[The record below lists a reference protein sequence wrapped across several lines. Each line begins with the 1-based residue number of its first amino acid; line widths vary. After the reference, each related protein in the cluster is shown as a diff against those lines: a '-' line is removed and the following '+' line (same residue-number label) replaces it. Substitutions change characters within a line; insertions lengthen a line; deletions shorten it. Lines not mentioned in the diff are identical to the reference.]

1 MSLRWRIAAGLGV
14 IAALVCA
21 FGAAAAYISTSQR
34 LEASIDSSMLASA
47 NGLSRSSDGGGGG
60 GDHNTPQPTGNTN
73 TTASSTAS
81 DSTTS
86 TGSSV
91 KGTGG
96 FERPE
101 GCPPSGIFQPA
112 AAAQRIAAD
121 GTVTAC
127 IEGGPRIPVND
138 RDDAFARAGGA
149 TRIVTISIKGQS
161 YRVVT
166 VAATD
171 GGAYQIARSLNEVD
185 DVLASL
191 RTRLVIIGFVGVGA
205 AVLLGWFMAR
215 RVVQPVEQLRDTA
228 ERIAVTQDL
237 STPIPVGGAAEIG
250 SLARSFTA
258 MVDALG
264 ESRREQQQ
272 LISDASHE
280 LRTPLTSIRTNAE
293 LLARANELEP
303 GEFQAVVEGL
313 QLEVGELT
321 DLVSELVELATD
333 RSTNN
338 EGSEVVALAEIARS
352 VAARAERRSGRE
364 VVVVDDGTDSSVY
377 AQPQHLER
385 AVSNLVENALK
396 YSPSDRGVEIAVNGR
411 RLEVRDDGRGIPEG
425 DLPHVFDRFYRS
437 VEARTEPGSGLGLA
451 IVKQTVERQRGAVWA
466 TTRPS
471 GGAAVGFE
479 LPPVP
484 AGAAES

>member
-1 MSLRWRIAAGLGV
+1 VSLRWRIAAGLGV

-34 LEASIDSSMLASA
+34 LEASIDASMLASA
-47 NGLSRSSDGGGGG
+47 DALRHSDDGG
-60 GDHNTPQPTGNTN
+60 GDHGTPQPTDSAN
-73 TTASSTAS
+73 TTASTPTS
-81 DSTTS
+81 DGTTS
-86 TGSSV
+86 PV

-112 AAAQRIAAD
+112 AAAQRISAD

-127 IEGGPRIPVND
+127 IEGGPTIPVD
-138 RDDAFARAGGA
+138 ADDTAFARDGGD
-149 TRIVTISIKGQS
+149 THIETVTIKGDD

-171 GGAYQIARSLNEVD
+171 GGAYQIARSLDEVEG
-185 DVLASL
+185 VLASL
-191 RTRLVIIGFVGVGA
+191 RTRLVIIGLTGVGA
-205 AVLLGWFMAR
+205 AVLLGWLMAR
-215 RVVQPVEQLRDTA
+215 RMVQPVEQLRDTA
-228 ERIAVTQDL
+228 ERIAATQDL
-237 STPIPVGGAAEIG
+237 STPIPAGGAAEIG
-250 SLARSFTA
+250 SLARSFTT

-280 LRTPLTSIRTNAE
+280 LRTPLTSLKTNAE
-293 LLARANELEP
+293 LLARADELEP
-303 GEFQAVVEGL
+303 GEYQAVVEGL

-333 RSTNN
+333 RSAN
-338 EGSEVVALAEIARS
+338 SEAPDVVALTEIARS
-352 VAARAERRSGRE
+352 VAARAERRSGRA
-364 VVVVDDGTDSSVY
+364 VVVVDGGTDSSVY
-377 AQPQHLER
+377 AQPQLLER
-385 AVSNLVENALK
+385 AISNLVENALK
-396 YSPSDRGVEIAVNGR
+396 YSPTDRGVEVAVNGR
-411 RLEVRDDGRGIPEG
+411 RLEVRDEGRGIPAG

-437 VEARTEPGSGLGLA
+437 VDARTEPGSGLGLA
-451 IVKQTVERQRGAVWA
+451 IVKQTVERQRGTVWA
-466 TTRPS
+466 TTRS
-471 GGAAVGFE
+471 TGGAAVGFE

-484 AGAAES
+484 EGIVES

>member
-21 FGAAAAYISTSQR
+21 FGAAAAYISTSDR
-34 LEASIDSSMLASA
+34 LQAGIDASMRASA
-47 NGLSRSSDGGGGG
+47 EGLRHEDQDNSDHGAHQPIDGASTTAVTTPSSDGTT
-60 GDHNTPQPTGNTN
+60 TPPK
-73 TTASSTAS
+73 SS
-81 DSTTS
+81 
-86 TGSSV
+86 
-91 KGTGG
+91 G

-112 AAAQRIAAD
+112 TAAQRVSAD
-121 GTVTAC
+121 GTVTPC
-127 IEGGPRIPVND
+127 IEGGPTIPVD
-138 RDDAFARAGGA
+138 ADD
-149 TRIVTISIKGQS
+149 TRIASDGGDTRIDTVTIDGDD
-161 YRVVT
+161 YRVLT
-166 VAATD
+166 VAVD
-171 GGAYQIARSLNEVD
+171 GGGAYQIARSLDEVNG
-185 DVLASL
+185 VLASL
-191 RTRLVIIGFVGVGA
+191 RTRLAIIGLVGVGA
-205 AVLLGWFMAR
+205 AMLLGWLVAR

-237 STPIPVGGAAEIG
+237 ATPIPAGGAAEIG
-250 SLARSFTA
+250 SLARSFTT

-280 LRTPLTSIRTNAE
+280 LRTPLTSLKTNAE
-293 LLARANELEP
+293 LLARSDELEP
-303 GEFQAVVEGL
+303 GEYQAVVEGV

-333 RSTNN
+333 RSADR
-338 EGSEVVALAEIARS
+338 EAPEVVALTEIARS
-352 VAARAERRSGRE
+352 VAERAARRSGRE

-377 AQPQHLER
+377 AEPQLLER

-396 YSPSDRGVEIAVNGR
+396 YSPADRGVDVVVNGR
-411 RLEVRDDGRGIPEG
+411 RLEVRDEGRGIPES

-437 VEARTEPGSGLGLA
+437 VHARTEPGSGLGLA
-451 IVKQTVERQRGAVWA
+451 IVKQTVERQQGTVWA
-466 TTRPS
+466 TTRPT

-484 AGAAES
+484 EGIDEL